1 MFYRLHNGWQLA
13 KQSIGVLRLDKE
25 LLVFPLLSGLAC
37 LVVLASFALPLWN
50 TDYLQVIWD
59 ENPAGQGG
67 RLISDPLAYVLL
79 FAFYFANY
87 FVIVLFNS
95 ALVACA
101 VIRLRGGDP
110 TVRDGLRAAAARLP
124 QILAWALLSATVSVI
139 LRVIESRSE
148 KVGKIVA
155 GLAGMAWGVATY
167 FVVPVLVVEKVGPG
181 QAIRRSLQILRKTWG
196 EALAANFGIGL
207 VVSLLT
213 LAALVPAG
221 VGVLMGSVTARIL
234 GIAATVLLIILI
246 SLVSS
251 ALQGIVLGALYLYA
265 ADGRAPAAFDQN
277 LLEEA
282 FVRR

>member
-1 MFYRLHNGWQLA
+1 MFYRLHNGWELA
-13 KQSIGVLRLDKE
+13 KQSIQVLRLDKE

-37 LVVLASFALPLWN
+37 LLVLASFALPLWN

-59 ENPAGQGG
+59 EDPTGQGG
-67 RLISDPLAYVLL
+67 RLIGDPLAYVLL

-87 FVIVLFNS
+87 FVIVFFNS
-95 ALVACA
+95 ALIACA

-124 QILAWALLSATVSVI
+124 QILVWALLGATVSVI
-139 LRVIESRSE
+139 LSAIESRSE
-148 KVGKIVA
+148 KVGKFVA

-181 QAIRRSLQILRKTWG
+181 QAIKRSLQILRGTWG

-213 LAALVPAG
+213 LAALAPAG
-221 VGVLMGSVTARIL
+221 VGVLIGSVTPDSRHRRH
-234 GIAATVLLIILI
+234 
-246 SLVSS
+246 
-251 ALQGIVLGALYLYA
+251 GALDHPDLA
-265 ADGRAPAAFDQN
+265 GRKRAQGHR
-277 LLEEA
+277 LGRS
-282 FVRR
+282 VSVCR